1 MCPHSSTF
9 LALVLCLARVL
20 HAQTGTLPPPT
31 INAEPAA
38 ETPLGQCVTVV
49 CRSPAAFEV
58 FRLEKEGGA
67 LKPDV
72 SKRTPHDTEARF
84 SFTADKGTEGHYH
97 CLYYRNRAWS
107 GRSVTLDLVVTETSG
122 SVGSSPP
129 QTCNSTGS
137 ASGHNSGVRSQKGG
151 ATPQNPKRRRTQAP
165 SLSPLSPISGPGDC
179 SMFPVPPDLSTE
191 HVYILVGV
199 SVALFLCLLL
209 LALALLRG
217 QRQKKRKLPS
227 SRGEEQRPQERVSPA
242 VDLEKTPDLPSVDRL
257 PEEDREAP
265 SPTPAAGSPQDVTY
279 AQLDQ
284 RVLTQRTAGAAFPQS
299 VEPTAEASTYASLAR
314 R

>member
-31 INAEPAA
+31 IHAEPAA
-38 ETPLGQCVTVV
+38 ESPLGQCVTVV
-49 CRSPAAFEV
+49 CRSPAAFDV

-72 SKRTPHDTEARF
+72 SKPTPHDTEARF
-84 SFTADKGTEGHYH
+84 SFTADKGTEGHYR

-107 GRSVTLDLVVTETSG
+107 DRSATLDLVVTETPG

-129 QTCNSTGS
+129 RTCNSTGDTQTYGDDS
-137 ASGHNSGVRSQKGG
+137 NS
-151 ATPQNPKRRRTQAP
+151 
-165 SLSPLSPISGPGDC
+165 L
-179 SMFPVPPDLSTE
+179 DLSTE

-209 LALALLRG
+209 LALALLCG

-284 RVLTQRTAGAAFPQS
+284 QVLTQRTARATFPQS

>member
-1 MCPHSSTF
+1 
-9 LALVLCLARVL
+9 
-20 HAQTGTLPPPT
+20 LPPPT

-107 GRSVTLDLVVTETSG
+107 GRSVTLDLVVTGENTSALPQDFSG
-122 SVGSSPP
+122 TARRPDGALRWMLRAQRGWAEWDRPWGPP
-129 QTCNSTGS
+129 QS
-137 ASGHNSGVRSQKGG
+137 
-151 ATPQNPKRRRTQAP
+151 
-165 SLSPLSPISGPGDC
+165 I
-179 SMFPVPPDLSTE
+179 DLSTE

-217 QRQKKRKLPS
+217 QRQKKRSSPDS
-227 SRGEEQRPQERVSPA
+227 RWEGTAQWWPQEVASRGSPGGWP
-242 VDLEKTPDLPSVDRL
+242 LGFPSHSPSHPD
-257 PEEDREAP
+257 
-265 SPTPAAGSPQDVTY
+265 SPWASLSQTPAAGSPQDVTY

>member
-31 INAEPAA
+31 IHAEPAA
-38 ETPLGQCVTVV
+38 ESPLGQCVTVV
-49 CRSPAAFEV
+49 CRSPAAFDV

-72 SKRTPHDTEARF
+72 SKPTPHDTEARF
-84 SFTADKGTEGHYH
+84 SFTADKGTEGHYR

-107 GRSVTLDLVVTETSG
+107 DRSATLDLVVTETPG

-129 QTCNSTGS
+129 RTCNSTGDTQTYGDDS
-137 ASGHNSGVRSQKGG
+137 NS
-151 ATPQNPKRRRTQAP
+151 
-165 SLSPLSPISGPGDC
+165 L
-179 SMFPVPPDLSTE
+179 E
-191 HVYILVGV
+191 
-199 SVALFLCLLL
+199 
-209 LALALLRG
+209 
-217 QRQKKRKLPS
+217 LPS

-284 RVLTQRTAGAAFPQS
+284 QVLTQRTARATFPQS